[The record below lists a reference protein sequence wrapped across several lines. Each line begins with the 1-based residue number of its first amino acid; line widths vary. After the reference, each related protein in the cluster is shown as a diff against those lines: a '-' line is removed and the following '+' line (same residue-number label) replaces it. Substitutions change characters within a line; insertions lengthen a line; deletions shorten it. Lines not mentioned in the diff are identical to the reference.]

1 MKKQGKNR
9 KKKNKIVK
17 KRLNEIFKINYNL

>member
-9 KKKNKIVK
+9 KV
-17 KRLNEIFKINYNL
+17 KRLCLSDNRCFKGILFIF